1 MTAMSTPLAQG
12 SAGLALVMCFALL
25 VTSQLDAA
33 ALLLGVQS
41 GAVAVAAAVLQRP
54 LLGLPPLILGASIW
68 LLRHKTPMLEP
79 RAAALG
85 GAKLAIAAAAI
96 LAILCQSQGS
106 LGLPLTV
113 VLLSVLLA
121 ATRSHPLMQVIALV
135 ALQNGIVLAG
145 CLIAE
150 PPTLTASLLLPTAC
164 LVLPLPLAAGLL
176 VPAIASSPRYEPLAR
191 GKSWMPSLPL
201 DASWL
206 GWIDLAL
213 AAALFV
219 ATLIVPL
226 DSLASMFAPLLGLDG
241 VLRVCARRNRKTRSP
256 MRRATAW
263 AQTACGIVAVCAP
276 DLMVAW
282 LAVLAA
288 MAAALLPTLSRR
300 WRDAVLAFIAAG
312 LILFGMLLPATP
324 PVAAPSL
331 LGAFSLFSGLAMVAA
346 VVPDLAVV
354 LVVLML
360 RLANQAAWPPEVQAI
375 AAGIA
380 LIALLACAIRLINP
394 VRLHRVALLQLA
406 QASIAAL
413 SISIGQAEG
422 RFAALVLLVLLI
434 LSRSATRFNGRPDV
448 SLAIAGLGG
457 IPPLGVFPGLV
468 LVVLTISAQDP
479 WLLLGVG
486 AALVPIVLASTPRPR
501 PELSPRPISPST
513 VWLPL
518 LLAVVAGYFAPD
530 GLVHWWRILTAGR
543 T

>member
-1 MTAMSTPLAQG
+1 MSTPLAQG
-12 SAGLALVMCFALL
+12 STGLALVMCFALL
-25 VTSQLDAA
+25 VTSQLGAA
-33 ALLLGVQS
+33 ALLLAVQS
-41 GAVAVAAAVLQRP
+41 VAVAVAAAVLQRP

-145 CLIAE
+145 CLVAE
-150 PPTLTASLLLPTAC
+150 PPMLSASLLLPTAC
-164 LVLPLPLAAGLL
+164 LMLPLPLAAGLL
-176 VPAIASSPRYEPLAR
+176 VPAIASSPRYEPLVR
-191 GKSWMPSLPL
+191 GKSWMPNLPL
-201 DASWL
+201 DARWL

-226 DSLASMFAPLLGLDG
+226 DSLASVFAPLLGLDG
-241 VLRVCARRNRKTRSP
+241 VLRVCAQRNRKTRSP

-263 AQTACGIVAVCAP
+263 AQTACGIIAVCAP
-276 DLMVAW
+276 DLMVVW

-288 MAAALLPTLSRR
+288 VAAALLPTLSRR
-300 WRDAVLAFIAAG
+300 WRDAVLAFTAAG
-312 LILFGMLLPATP
+312 LVLFGILLPATP

-331 LGAFSLFSGLAMVAA
+331 LGAFSLFGGLAMVAA
-346 VVPDLAVV
+346 VVPHLAVV

-380 LIALLACAIRLINP
+380 LLALLACAIRLINP

-413 SISIGQAEG
+413 SISIGHAEG

-434 LSRSATRFNGRPDV
+434 LSRSATRFNGRPAV

-486 AALVPIVLASTPRPR
+486 AALVPIVLASTPRPW
-501 PELSPRPISPST
+501 PELSPRPMLPSL

-518 LLAVVAGYFAPD
+518 LLAVFAGYFAPD